1 MPAYTNKKTLG
12 TLPVIRQPLAATT
25 GSSNYAGTY
34 GWSAFR
40 ARFGQCTDTTFTPTI
55 SLALEPGDIVSLL
68 LFTTDVP
75 ALGLAFDVNTPP
87 GTYPTI
93 TVTGL
98 VRSTPEVSFLV
109 TTSGGA
115 VPVPVL
121 VGEVG
126 DGYVGTVPT
135 TGFPAGFLTTTD
147 TSLSIELAV
156 IANGSQGVNSPV
168 SFSDWD
174 DPSTALS
181 GNVPVLIP
189 AISYTSVIK
198 AAGNQIVTATGAVYQ
213 VVGLYEV
220 LYI

>member
-40 ARFGQCTDTTFTPTI
+40 ARLGRCTNTTFTPTI
-55 SLALEPGDIVSLL
+55 EGVLENGDTINLL
-68 LFTTDVP
+68 LFTTDVL
-75 ALGLAFDVNTPP
+75 ALGFFFEGGA
-87 GTYPTI
+87 GTI
-93 TVTGL
+93 IGL
-98 VRSTPEVSFLV
+98 VSSVPEVPFLV
-109 TTSGGA
+109 TASGGA
-115 VPVPVL
+115 TPAPVL

-126 DGYVGTVPT
+126 DGYVGTTPT
-135 TGFPAGFLTTTD
+135 TGFPAYFRSNTD
-147 TSLSIELAV
+147 TSVYIDLAV

-174 DPSTALS
+174 NPSTALS

-189 AISYTSVIK
+189 ATSYTSVIK
-198 AAGNQIVTATGAVYQ
+198 AAGNQIVTNTGVVYQ
-213 VVGLYEV
+213 VVGLYDITFV
-220 LYI
+220 

>member
-40 ARFGQCTDTTFTPTI
+40 ARFGQCTDTTFTPT
-55 SLALEPGDIVSLL
+55 LAAAIPAGDAVALL

-75 ALGLAFDVNTPP
+75 VLGMAFDVGTP
-87 GTYPTI
+87 GAI
-93 TVTGL
+93 GITGL
-98 VRSTPEVSFLV
+98 VNSVSALPFLV

-115 VPVPVL
+115 VPAPVL

-126 DGYVGTVPT
+126 DGYVGTVQT
-135 TGFPAGFLTTTD
+135 TGFPAYFLSTVAAA
-147 TSLSIELAV
+147 TSTAVDLAV
-156 IANGSQGVNSPV
+156 IANGSQGVNAPV
-168 SFSDWD
+168 SWSDWD
-174 DPSTALS
+174 APSTTAS

-189 AISYTSVIK
+189 ATSYTSVIK
-198 AAGNQIVTATGAVYQ
+198 GAGNQIVTATGVVYQ
-213 VVGLYEV
+213 VVGLYSV
-220 LYI
+220 LAP